1 MNPFPQHVFHDP
13 SKMKQ
18 KYDQPNPFNS
28 NFDPLSPPLP
38 DSTKTKISTEALKQ
52 REGRNKRAICNR
64 ELLLLALSCGAE
76 IIIDKTKKTSRAK
89 KVFVGNTIIFDG
101 EYHISEILENA
112 YYFECAIRTLWKKAK
127 TNYESSLQLSSDI
140 VTSEMDN
147 VRLHPEIIKA
157 MGEDFKIES
166 CEGAIN
172 SVGKRRTKNKE
183 AAFSNFLAYKLI
195 MNGFTLTCQVSAQKI
210 TTKTLNFYIWKQF
223 RTPTGRIVTK
233 ELLQPY
239 QSMNKEIKE
248 LEIFKE
254 LGDSTLQS
262 TMYLYLTFAELT
274 QQYTLKSIKQKG
286 ISNESIAVN
295 NTEAKERIDIT
306 TQDET
311 ILFI

>member
-28 NFDPLSPPLP
+28 NFDPLAPPLP

-140 VTSEMDN
+140 VTSEIDN
-147 VRLHPEIIKA
+147 VRLHPEIIKN

-172 SVGKRRTKNKE
+172 SVGNRRTK
-183 AAFSNFLAYKLI
+183 I
-195 MNGFTLTCQVSAQKI
+195 M
-210 TTKTLNFYIWKQF
+210 KQHF
-223 RTPTGRIVTK
+223 PT
-233 ELLQPY
+233 
-239 QSMNKEIKE
+239 
-248 LEIFKE
+248 F
-254 LGDSTLQS
+254 
-262 TMYLYLTFAELT
+262 
-274 QQYTLKSIKQKG
+274 
-286 ISNESIAVN
+286 
-295 NTEAKERIDIT
+295 
-306 TQDET
+306 
-311 ILFI
+311 